1 MRTVS
6 VVGSGGVA
14 VGDLAALR
22 AERRDMGQDTQFGGL
37 KVRGRNRSQVW
48 ESRQAAKKV
57 RHRSN

>member
-14 VGDLAALR
+14 VGDLTALR

-37 KVRGRNRSQVW
+37 KVSWAEPVPSLG
-48 ESRQAAKKV
+48 E
-57 RHRSN
+57 